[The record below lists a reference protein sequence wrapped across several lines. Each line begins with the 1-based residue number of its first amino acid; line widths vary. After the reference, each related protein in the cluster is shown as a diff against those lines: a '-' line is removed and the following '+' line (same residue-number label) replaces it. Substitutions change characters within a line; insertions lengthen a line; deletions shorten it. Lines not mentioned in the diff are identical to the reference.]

1 MLMLVTTG
9 LSGLPISDV
18 VVDVTQMFNRRMQR
32 CAISSTASR
41 IQEKRMGGGQKEIPV
56 PILAQ
61 PQRPST
67 STRTMPYQSESVL
80 VFAAREAKKMWPF
93 IAGFGVVGY
102 GVTMATLGITEED
115 KKKSTFLNPGAH
127 H

>member
-1 MLMLVTTG
+1 MLMVTTG
-9 LSGLPISDV
+9 LSGLPISAV

-32 CAISSTASR
+32 CAISSTALR
-41 IQEKRMGGGQKEIPV
+41 MWEKERGGQKEIPV

-67 STRTMPYQSESVL
+67 STRTMPFQSESVL